1 MNKFFEKSCSK
12 EERKRRKFLKN
23 KHKQESQQT
32 FPKLIDIRKDERVYV
47 DPYGRFQM
55 TTY

>member
-12 EERKRRKFLKN
+12 EERKRRKVLKN
-23 KHKQESQQT
+23 KHKKENQKIT
-32 FPKLIDIRKDERVYV
+32 PKLVGIRKDERIYV